1 MALIKCHDCGK
12 DISDEAKFCP
22 GCGAKPKRD
31 MKPFYYVMMIIFGIF
46 IAHGI
51 YVANDPVLQEKGR
64 KRDAIEL
71 CWSTVQTPG
80 LAPSAVQLAAATCRM
95 MESEFIEKYGVRP

>member
-31 MKPFYYVMMIIFGIF
+31 MKAIIYVVGSIVGIF
-46 IAHGI
+46 VLYTI

-80 LAPSAVQLAAATCRM
+80 LAPNAADLAAATCRM